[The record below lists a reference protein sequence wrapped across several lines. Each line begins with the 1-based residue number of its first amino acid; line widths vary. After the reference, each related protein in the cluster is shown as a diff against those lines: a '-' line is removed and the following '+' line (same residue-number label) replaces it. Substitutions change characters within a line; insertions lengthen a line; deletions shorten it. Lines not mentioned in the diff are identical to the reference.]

1 MENNTYIRQL
11 KMAIKKG
18 DKQELSEIVAVL
30 KHKRNYTT
38 EQIKLMQRVQG
49 GKKWLE
55 ENENSD
61 NYARFMAV
69 YQNLVDDL
77 RKVGI
82 SEEEAW
88 GYSESKQ
95 FEQVFGLDAEEVN

>member
-1 MENNTYIRQL
+1 MNEILQMKAALRN
-11 KMAIKKG
+11 G
-18 DKQELSEIVAVL
+18 DKGKLEEIVAVL
-30 KHKRNYTT
+30 RGNKGYTT
-38 EQIKLMQRVQG
+38 EQIQLMQRVQG

-77 RKVGI
+77 HKVGI

-88 GYSESKQ
+88 AYSESKQ